1 MAEQGADLR
10 GKSGLCRVSEVCKPE
25 LWVTRWFPKPS
36 PKRDRAITKATAVS
50 PLSRLSS
57 QSCALSARL
66 SGTFGYFC
74 FPDKS
79 DSPISLQSKRGETA
93 FSGFCASKTVLFH
106 PNAVLT
112 IPVVGYS
119 LFPKSSLK
127 RDRAIT
133 KATAVSPLS
142 PIANQSCA
150 PASCLVQPT
159 KSQIRNCGLLHRIT
173 KPSLKRDRVI
183 TKATA
188 VRSEER
194 RVGKEHSGGR

>member
-1 MAEQGADLR
+1 MQPNRLR
-10 GKSGLCRVSEVCKPE
+10 SGGFAGKSEPCRVSEVCKPE
-25 LWVTRWFPKPS
+25 LWVTPQVPMPS
-36 PKRDRAITKATAVS
+36 PKRDRVITKATAVS

-66 SGTFGYFC
+66 SGIFGYFC

-106 PNAVLT
+106 PNEVRTFPA
-112 IPVVGYS
+112 VGYS

-127 RDRAIT
+127 PDRAIT

-142 PIANQSCA
+142 PIANQSCG
-150 PASCLVQPT
+150 PA
-159 KSQIRNCGLLHRIT
+159 
-173 KPSLKRDRVI
+173 
-183 TKATA
+183 A
-188 VRSEER
+188 
-194 RVGKEHSGGR
+194 